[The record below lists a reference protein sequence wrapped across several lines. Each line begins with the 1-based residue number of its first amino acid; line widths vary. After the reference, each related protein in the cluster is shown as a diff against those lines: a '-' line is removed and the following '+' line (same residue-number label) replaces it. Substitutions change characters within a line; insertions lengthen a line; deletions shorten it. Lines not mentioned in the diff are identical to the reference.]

1 MSSIED
7 TTNANV
13 ASSQPS
19 IEGNSAASRRAVV
32 SPLVR
37 ALFPGNED
45 GIDVDDIPSQHV
57 CPLTQE
63 PPFQGVHFDVPDST
77 GRISDQVFERSEL
90 YRWIATPG
98 TLSARRNVSHPFN
111 RQVVPRST
119 AWNLV
124 RPVSAE
130 LQALLHRERRA
141 LNYPLVDDNPLTDE
155 DRARYDETMMA
166 SVDRFVIL

>member
-7 TTNANV
+7 ATNADV
-13 ASSQPS
+13 ADSSQPS
-19 IEGNSAASRRAVV
+19 IEGNSAPSHRAIV

-45 GIDVDDIPSQHV
+45 GIDVNDIPSQHI

-63 PPFQGVHFDVPDST
+63 PPFQGVHFDIPDT
-77 GRISDQVFERSEL
+77 NGRISDHVFEQSGI

-98 TLSARRNVSHPFN
+98 NLSARRNVSHPFN
-111 RQVVPRST
+111 RQAVARST
-119 AWNLV
+119 ARNLL

-130 LQALLHRERRA
+130 LQALCIESDVLLIILWWMIIRSPATRIELDTTRR
-141 LNYPLVDDNPLTDE
+141 
-155 DRARYDETMMA
+155 
-166 SVDRFVIL
+166 